1 MKTKTKTNTNTKITN
16 NTIKYNKIIAWSVLT
31 LSVCAMIFFGYKL
44 REIGQTYHIGEEA
57 YKDLAAAV
65 RPGGPPVLN
74 MAPAA
79 GHELSSAA
87 KPEAP
92 GEQEKFFKEV
102 PYMNIDFGAL
112 QKINPDAV
120 AWLYSP
126 DTPIDYPVVRAKDY
140 DYYLRHLPDGTY
152 NANGTLFIDYNW
164 ADFTDQLT
172 IIYGHNM
179 KSKSE
184 LMFGS
189 LANYKKQAY
198 FEAHPYMYLYTDSGE
213 NYRVELMYGCVIGEG
228 QWRDRAFMFDVN
240 LDAFMAYAAQN
251 TTFLSE
257 VEYTQGE
264 KIAVLSTCSDEFD
277 GARYVLMGV
286 MR

>member
-1 MKTKTKTNTNTKITN
+1 MKSTKKQ
-16 NTIKYNKIIAWSVLT
+16 NKIIAWSILT
-31 LSVCAMIFFGYKL
+31 LSICAMIFLGYQL
-44 REIGQTYHIGEEA
+44 RGIRQTYHIGDEV
-57 YKDLAAAV
+57 YKELAIMV
-65 RPGGPPVLN
+65 RPDGLPAFNITRP
-74 MAPAA
+74 MAETPS
-79 GHELSSAA
+79 LSVTI
-87 KPEAP
+87 KPETA
-92 GEQEKFFKEV
+92 QEIISGDKEKAAEMEI
-102 PYMNIDFGAL
+102 PYMNIDFDVL
-112 QKINPDAV
+112 QEINPDAV

-164 ADFTDQLT
+164 TDFTDQLT

-189 LANYKKQAY
+189 LANYKKQEY
-198 FEAHPYMYLYTDSGE
+198 FETHRYMYMYTAGGE
-213 NYRVELMYGCVIGEG
+213 NYRIELMYGCIIGEG
-228 QWRDRAFMFDVN
+228 QWRDRAFMFDIN
-240 LDAFMAYAAQN
+240 LDAFLAYAAQN

-257 VEYTQGE
+257 VQYIQGD
-264 KIAVLSTCSDEFD
+264 KIAVLSTCSDDFD
-277 GARYVLMGV
+277 GARYVLIGV

>member
-1 MKTKTKTNTNTKITN
+1 MTNTK
-16 NTIKYNKIIAWSVLT
+16 KQSKIIAWSILT
-31 LSVCAMIFFGYKL
+31 LSICAMIFFGYQL
-44 REIGQTYHIGEEA
+44 REIQQTYQIGDEA
-57 YKDLAAAV
+57 YKKLANMV
-65 RPGGPPVLN
+65 RPDGPSVFDV
-74 MAPAA
+74 AQSIA
-79 GHELSSAA
+79 ELQPLDVTT
-87 KPEAP
+87 KPETSQETP
-92 GEQEKFFKEV
+92 GEQEKTAEV
-102 PYMNIDFGAL
+102 EIPYMNIAFDVL
-112 QKINPDAV
+112 QAINPDAV

-140 DYYLRHLPDGTY
+140 GYYLRHLPDGTY

-164 ADFTDQLT
+164 TDFTDQLI

-179 KSKSE
+179 NSKSE

-198 FEAHPYMYLYTDSGE
+198 FEAHPYLYLYTAGGE
-213 NYRVELMYGCVIGEG
+213 NYRVELMYGCIIGDG

-240 LDAFMAYAAQN
+240 LDAFLAYAAQN
-251 TTFLSE
+251 TTFSSE
-257 VEYTQGE
+257 VQYIQGD

-277 GARYVLMGV
+277 GARYIVMGI